1 MGGQEWVDTK
11 GGCIKLLHFTYT
23 TFSWVANHDCFI
35 DYGQRQFNDFLE
47 SCDESDEFSNI
58 LSLLSTTFFDKNGQ
72 LNILLLAHEDF
83 TYQKMY
89 LIDYNSQTWRQLD
102 SSFIKSRMISTLFT
116 IRNQVFVMIFH
127 QAEIDR
133 HICSCPSILG
143 FHQVQKVELY
153 HVLENGTKRLQEFQD
168 FPLST
173 FVDCGSRN
181 THSIMTQPF
190 YG

>member
-35 DYGQRQFNDFLE
+35 DYGQRQYNDLLY
-47 SCDESDEFSNI
+47 CDENDEFSNI